1 MATNKQIGT
10 IYGLGTKCGLYEAG
24 NKKDGLHKFVWQL
37 TLKQSIKELTTE
49 EAARVIN
56 HLHDN
61 LQAIQS
67 KIPPPPAL
75 MSEHGAITEQQIKK
89 IFGLAY
95 ELQGYDKE
103 LSKASVRQRVAGVM
117 KKVLETDPP
126 MSGDILKGI
135 NFRQGEIIIEEL
147 KRYVRNAKRKAV
159 KNSEKSA

>member
-1 MATNKQIGT
+1 MATNKQIGA

-37 TLKQSIKELTTE
+37 TPKQSVKELTTE
-49 EAARVIN
+49 EAARVIS

-61 LQAIQS
+61 LRVIQS
-67 KIPPPPAL
+67 EIKPPPAP
-75 MSEHGAITEQQIKK
+75 MGEHGAVTEQQIKK

-117 KKVLETDPP
+117 KKVLEINPP
-126 MSGDILKGI
+126 MRGDVLKGI
-135 NFRQGEIIIEEL
+135 DFRQGEKIIEEL

-159 KNSEKSA
+159 KNGEKSA